1 MSSFRVQQLEVPE
14 ILMGTL
20 SSRDLSV
27 QLRLCGMDQ
36 IRELY
41 EILNEED
48 WNIIPDYNKYLKHDI
63 KQWKTYPTISQLPS
77 SA

>member
-1 MSSFRVQQLEVPE
+1 MSSFRVQQLEVTE

-20 SSRDLSV
+20 SLRDLRV
-27 QLRLCGMDQ
+27 QLRLRGMDQ

-41 EILNEED
+41 ETLNEED
-48 WNIIPDYNKYLKHDI
+48 WNIIPNYNKYLKHDI
-63 KQWKTYPTISQLPS
+63 KQWKIYPTISQLPS